1 MSELEHACIRT
12 YCLDWTREGRV
23 PRVCANDCDDRT
35 RQMRGCVMCA
45 RYSGHGRLYNRN
57 GDLLRWCTS
66 GLRRTGLYQ
75 EIASLFDGGILYQ
88 FERPEKLLQGLNL
101 VTQYRAERA
110 ERLRDDR
117 GT

>member
-35 RQMRGCVMCA
+35 REMRGCVLRA
-45 RYSGHGRLYNRN
+45 RYSGRGRAYNRN

-75 EIASLFDGGILYQ
+75 EIAALFDAGILYQ

-101 VTQYRAERA
+101 VATYRAERA